1 MQRKALGRGLEALI
15 PKRDDM
21 AKVPGITQ
29 VPVESI
35 FPAKSQ
41 PRKNFDEKSL
51 KGLASSIRER
61 GIILPLIVQS
71 KDGGYE
77 LIAGER
83 RWRAAHM
90 AGLDKIPVMI
100 KDLSGSEALEI
111 ALIENIQREDLNPIE
126 EATVYKKLIED
137 FNLTQE
143 ILSKKVGK
151 DRSSIA
157 NYLRLLKL
165 PKIIKEDLINGTLSM
180 GHARALLALDS
191 PENLLEIRNSVV
203 KKGLSVRE
211 IESLVKKL
219 DKKRKI
225 TRKKSGDVFLLALE
239 SRFQKTLGTRVRIK
253 ASKKGGKIEIS
264 YFSVDD
270 LDRIEKLITHQA
282 KSRPKYRTL
291 N

>member
-15 PKRDDM
+15 PKRDD
-21 AKVPGITQ
+21 AEKVPGITQ

-51 KGLASSIRER
+51 KGLASSIREK

-211 IESLVKKL
+211 IESLVKKI
-219 DKKRKI
+219 DTKRKI